1 MLRNTEEFS
10 SQKSNSLLR
19 NKIMKK
25 SLEKLALIYFG
36 EKDGRRFFEYIIESQ
51 INGNFKQVV
60 NLFNEMQYADKARF
74 LIELTKN
81 GDCCELPFSYTD
93 RRECFTNIVNNI
105 FKTK

>member
-1 MLRNTEEFS
+1 
-10 SQKSNSLLR
+10 
-19 NKIMKK
+19 MKK

-36 EKDGRRFFEYIIESQ
+36 EKDSQRFFEYIIESQ

-81 GDCCELPFSYTD
+81 GDCCELPFSDTD

>member
-1 MLRNTEEFS
+1 
-10 SQKSNSLLR
+10 
-19 NKIMKK
+19 MKK
-25 SLEKLALIYFG
+25 SLEKLALIYLG
-36 EKDGRRFFEYIIESQ
+36 EKDGQRFFEYIIESQ

-81 GDCCELPFSYTD
+81 GDCCGLPFSYID